1 MSGERRTNFVSF
13 LHTQPRT
20 PAYAL
25 NDSPIGLLAWIGEK
39 MLPYIE
45 HAATQPNPTFT
56 RDSLWE
62 TLSLYWFTNSIGTSF
77 GPYALNPHFQTFLTD
92 PKYFLPNFALSSF
105 PGEIAIPS
113 LRDAARTGNLK
124 WAKEA
129 EDGGHFAAIEK
140 PQVFADHVRAAMTVM
155 LK

>member
-13 LHTQPRT
+13 LRTQPRT